1 MGLKK
6 GMTNNP
12 NGRPKGMRVVYSDK
26 IKGIV
31 AKHFLEAEEGKQTE
45 LEKILN
51 ELSMDTDN
59 KMSMKDKISAA
70 YDYFRLI
77 APQAR
82 DEGDIEDESR
92 IKNALYDKFFN
103 KDSKQ

>member
-1 MGLKK
+1 MPQPK
-6 GMTNNP
+6 GSTGNP
-12 NGRPKGMRVVYSDK
+12 NGRPKGARNKYSEE
-26 IKGIV
+26 IKEII
-31 AKHFLEAEEGKQTE
+31 ARHFLVATEGNKTE
-45 LEKILN
+45 LECILT
-51 ELSMDTDN
+51 ELKVATDN
-59 KMSMKDKISAA
+59 KISYKDKISLA

-103 KDSKQ
+103 KDKKE